1 MQQDVAFLEQQ
12 CTIKTKGE
20 NVMFVNPELHGKK
33 RQEQLDENVRKAIR
47 EHEEAKKNSR
57 FTQVSPKGWERVRE
71 LLTDKQGVAALRL
84 YSFLAE
90 HIDPSCGAVVADQQF
105 LADKMGVNRSTIIR
119 WLNYLESKNAL
130 VRIPVA
136 GKVCAYALDPH
147 EVWKGHNTSKDY
159 SAFVTK
165 TLVNN
170 DGDIKRRIMSM
181 FSSNE

>member
-1 MQQDVAFLEQQ
+1 MRTSEKPLESMRKRKR
-12 CTIKTKGE
+12 TPGSPRYHLKAG
-20 NVMFVNPELHGKK
+20 NVLE
-33 RQEQLDENVRKAIR
+33 
-47 EHEEAKKNSR
+47 S
-57 FTQVSPKGWERVRE
+57 SS
-71 LLTDKQGVAALRL
+71 LTNKVAALRL

-147 EVWKGHNTSKDY
+147 EVWKGYNTSKDY